1 MKVIGP
7 MTDAMAKA
15 MSTFPMAILTRASTG
30 RAKYGAKGSTY
41 GKAESSTRASG
52 LKDTRRATESGRE
65 SLVTTMS
72 VSGEQTSHTGLESIL
87 GVTRTSTKVNGK
99 PASDTDKAWTSLL
112 LEINIWVSTAGVRLK
127 ASGSIDGPTEM
138 CILVNSTTA

>member
-52 LKDTRRATESGRE
+52 LKGTRRATESGRE
-65 SLVTTMS
+65 SLVTTTS

-87 GVTRTSTKVNGK
+87 GATRTSMKVNGK
-99 PASDTDKAWTSLL
+99 PTK
-112 LEINIWVSTAGVRLK
+112 LK
-127 ASGSIDGPTEM
+127 APLLSLRHTLKMPLFSITQ
-138 CILVNSTTA
+138 LSTREST